1 MLILW
6 INKSMTTDPKH
17 KLRTFKSL
25 HTYNKQDDGAAMFFV
40 IVKMVCPDK
49 RAGFLDINKNL

>member
-1 MLILW
+1 
-6 INKSMTTDPKH
+6 MTTDPKH